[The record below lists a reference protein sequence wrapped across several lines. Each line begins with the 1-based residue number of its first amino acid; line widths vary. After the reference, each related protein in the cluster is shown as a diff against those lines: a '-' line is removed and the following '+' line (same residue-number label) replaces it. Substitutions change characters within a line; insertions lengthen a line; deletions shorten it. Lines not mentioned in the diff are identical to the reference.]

1 MCLNPIMN
9 IQLLSL
15 TVPLVH
21 TNACQWGKKIVSNGD
36 RQNKSSP
43 NSSDFDKCTIVQ
55 ERESL
60 RCVANVKVRPFL
72 TQKIKSPSINNLF
85 FFFLVNRPSIIK
97 HP

>member
-1 MCLNPIMN
+1 MTLLTSHNIMN

-15 TVPLVH
+15 TVPMVH

-55 ERESL
+55 ERESP

-72 TQKIKSPSINNLF
+72 TKKKKSPSINNLF
-85 FFFLVNRPSIIK
+85 FFFL
-97 HP
+97 